1 MESNFKP
8 IKSYNLNKDTLLK
21 MYFTMTKIRD
31 FENAITD
38 VYSRGLMNGLAHLYI
53 GEEAI
58 ATGGCS
64 SGRKRK
70 TYTEKKSDRKK
81 ATFYSRRVIA
91 GAGRLYET
99 Y

>member
-8 IKSYNLNKDTLLK
+8 IKNYNLNKDTLLK
-21 MYFTMTKIRD
+21 MYFTMVKIRD

-58 ATGGCS
+58 ATGVCANISSRDYAVSTHRGSWSLNCS
-64 SGRKRK
+64 RS
-70 TYTEKKSDRKK
+70 
-81 ATFYSRRVIA
+81 
-91 GAGRLYET
+91 
-99 Y
+99 

>member
-1 MESNFKP
+1 MENKFKS
-8 IKSYNLNKDTLLK
+8 IKSYNLNKEVLLK

-58 ATGGCS
+58 STGVCS
-64 SGRKRK
+64 NGRKRK
-70 TYTEKKSDRKK
+70 TYTEKKSDRKE
-81 ATFYSRRVIA
+81 ATFSGPTNLI
-91 GAGRLYET
+91 
-99 Y
+99 